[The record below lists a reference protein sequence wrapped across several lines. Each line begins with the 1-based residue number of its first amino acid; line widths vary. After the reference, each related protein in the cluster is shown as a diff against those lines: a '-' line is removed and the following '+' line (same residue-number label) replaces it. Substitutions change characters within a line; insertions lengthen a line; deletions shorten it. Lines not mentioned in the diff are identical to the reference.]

1 MGVLWSA
8 AWNFKDQTNLFDLRR
23 QIFRKQG
30 LSSADDAAV
39 DDRRQ
44 LLKLL
49 DAALVVSVG
58 GVGVAASEDRVLE
71 LLPEMSRGAEDS
83 FVDEVDKRE
92 ILKKVVLDRGAWQQ
106 DPSFCFEAHESLVG
120 LVFRV
125 FQAVAFVAQNK
136 PDLTLVQN
144 GRVESESLV
153 GKNLKNG
160 DRVDTQVL
168 DVGEFESQASRKLN
182 RSNSFMGWSM
192 K

>member
-30 LSSADDAAV
+30 LSSTDDAAV

-106 DPSFCFEAHESLVG
+106 DPSICFEAHESLVG
-120 LVFRV
+120 LVFWV

-182 RSNSFMGWSM
+182 RGLHGL
-192 K
+192 KHEVR

>member
-1 MGVLWSA
+1 MW
-8 AWNFKDQTNLFDLRR
+8 RHER
-23 QIFRKQG
+23 
-30 LSSADDAAV
+30 
-39 DDRRQ
+39 
-44 LLKLL
+44 
-49 DAALVVSVG
+49 
-58 GVGVAASEDRVLE
+58 
-71 LLPEMSRGAEDS
+71 
-83 FVDEVDKRE
+83 
-92 ILKKVVLDRGAWQQ
+92 QQ

-125 FQAVAFVAQNK
+125 FQAVAFVAQNN

-182 RSNSFMGWSM
+182 RGLHGL
-192 K
+192 KHEVR